1 MLWIFKFQE
10 CLHQI
15 LFDIFVPILLTG
27 TPWFLKKTWIRI
39 SSVQM
44 PAWARCSAGAVIRS
58 TLVLAWWWLMLTP
71 GSDLATSG
79 VSRLEFYRDASWAVL
94 EPGHDHNI
102 TTPSSNRLMLSTVH
116 HQPSMIHWKFIVNI
130 QMYQEPC
137 PLNKHCFTSRNF
149 PNRWMKSLSSL
160 MTLYAP
166 PRECGPRCHSPRPR
180 MKMSIYL

>member
-1 MLWIFKFQE
+1 
-10 CLHQI
+10 
-15 LFDIFVPILLTG
+15 
-27 TPWFLKKTWIRI
+27 
-39 SSVQM
+39 M

-102 TTPSSNRLMLSTVH
+102 TTPSSNRLAISIVH

-137 PLNKHCFTSRNF
+137 PLSEHCFTYF

-160 MTLYAP
+160 MTLYASS
-166 PRECGPRCHSPRPR
+166 CGPRCHSPRPR
-180 MKMSIYL
+180 MEMSIHKCFLMLITKKTLGHQVGLPPSRQYLET